1 MAQTVK
7 STSSATS
14 KVLKALGVFG
24 SVQVVTILCSVIR
37 TKLVALWIGPAGV
50 GLITLYNST
59 VDLISNTTQLNLRQ
73 SAVRDIST
81 EADKARSSP

>member
-37 TKLVALWIGPAGV
+37 TKLVALWIGPAGCRADY
-50 GLITLYNST
+50 TL
-59 VDLISNTTQLNLRQ
+59 
-73 SAVRDIST
+73 
-81 EADKARSSP
+81 